1 MRQLLSSVQ
10 GKRRD
15 PGSDSVTCAVEL
27 NTFNNDVAAL
37 QQICLL
43 YTSSEKLI
51 GAPDTAP
58 PEEFFAFT
66 TIGCGSVVPTAPDC
80 FPPET
85 CEMLETLGV
94 EVSVKVADVYSELL
108 AVMVMVSTEAGNV

>member
-1 MRQLLSSVQ
+1 MLACPLEPV
-10 GKRRD
+10 G
-15 PGSDSVTCAVEL
+15 AVLGEKL
-27 NTFNNDVAAL
+27 PPRPP
-37 QQICLL
+37 
-43 YTSSEKLI
+43 SEKLI